1 MANDI
6 SELKNSNYNNLSK
19 DELIELAKYL
29 KKKNMLQENFMLN
42 IAHDLKNPINVIVS
56 ILQCMDKKQQTNK
69 NIEYMELIRRNSLKM
84 IKLIDNL
91 INTTKLEGN
100 YYNFNKKNVDVI
112 NIIESTISS
121 IAKYAKQ
128 KNIDLIF
135 DTNVDECIMSI
146 EPQCLDRI
154 VMNLISNGIKFSPN
168 NSKIFINAIVKGD
181 ILELSF
187 KDNGIGIAKEEQ
199 KRIFDRFVQV
209 SKQKES
215 ENCGSGIGLDL
226 VSSITV
232 ALGGK
237 ITLKSK
243 EGQGSEFILN
253 LPIKVEENEEICR
266 EFVKRDN
273 VQMLEIEFSDIYL

>member
-1 MANDI
+1 MANNI

-29 KKKNMLQENFMLN
+29 KNKNMLQENFMLN
-42 IAHDLKNPINVIVS
+42 ISHDLKNPINVIIS
-56 ILQCMDKKQQTNK
+56 ILQCMDKTGQTSK

-128 KNIDLIF
+128 KSIDLIF

-154 VMNLISNGIKFSPN
+154 VMNLISNAIKFSPN
-168 NSKIFINAIVKGD
+168 NSKILINAIVKGD

-187 KDNGIGIAKEEQ
+187 KDNGIGIAEEEQ

-226 VSSITV
+226 VNSITV